1 MKRKQLLL
9 LTSILLLAG
18 CDKVPSSLNS
28 ESNTTGTTIVD
39 DTIEIKNE
47 INAYLNSIDL
57 ENYIGEEKTALE
69 SMISSLRSLVS
80 TSKDKSQLEAA
91 FSAFKTK
98 YLSLKTKAE
107 YEKDEKTRFDDRKKE
122 LLSEL
127 TIANETQYRKEELL
141 KIKEVQS
148 SLFSKIEAAETIEE
162 LSAIDTSV
170 MKSAISSCKTN
181 AQYTMEEIL
190 PYGLDSDWPL
200 VNEHRDQMTLESDGS
215 IKTKDDGYALD
226 RTLYEGK
233 MEIVFSVNTDNYCSL
248 GGILL
253 ASKSSLGD
261 GLDGYVINIARQSTY
276 EYYQVY
282 YIRNFFASKGTQFYQ
297 YIGGWVYNDDYPNET
312 VSNNPMRVIVERD
325 SLRLY
330 KEADYQKY
338 GESAKACSVDLTN
351 GGQFDLYSSYH
362 FGILTWGNEGVPFN
376 LELDMLAG
384 SESVDG
390 TEKAKE
396 ILEEYIL
403 TIDTGK
409 YGSDNQEVIDEKIAE
424 VRSLTDYDD
433 IFAGYKDLKELI
445 AQIDVEWKKTIGAKK
460 EELLNK
466 LNSYS
471 YNQFRAEES
480 LAILAEKNKLTE
492 KINSAS
498 TLDEID
504 AISFANLENLF
515 AASKTNAQY
524 TMEEILPY
532 GLDSDWSLV
541 NEHRDQMTLESDR
554 TIKTKDDGYALD
566 STVYTGDMEIVFSI
580 NTDEYCNV
588 GGVLLANKTAQTGH
602 NGLDGY
608 LINVSR
614 TATTEYYQIFYLN
627 NGYCGD
633 GSTSVVEYI
642 GGWVYSDDYPG
653 ETVTNNKM
661 RVIIKNGVLSLYK
674 NADYLLAGTASKHID
689 VDLTAN
695 NKYEL
700 YNNYHFGIMT
710 WLNGGVP
717 FNFELDMLSGNTI
730 VNGVEKAKSI
740 AEKEIAKIDLDNYAA
755 SDRSEIEDK
764 ILEVRNGAD
773 YDGILNLIS
782 ELKELV
788 ASTPSKSVRSA
799 VELVDHIFSDDHS
812 IQSTW
817 DAVQTNM
824 KLWTHTEGTNSVVNP
839 GNAGWQ
845 LADDNFT
852 NFRMTVNM
860 SGATPIN
867 PFQYGGYLS
876 RSFLIGAE
884 AAGYNVKGY
893 AITVQKSSTECWV
906 QLHYLDGTSTNT
918 GTAID
923 AWYGD
928 YDGKDFTIE
937 VIDGV
942 LKLYN
947 ADGTAFGTSFFNNTS
962 VTLSNYNGGHI
973 GVFSWTYD
981 EALASAVETTMTF
994 KKLKA
999 LA

>member
-9 LTSILLLAG
+9 LTSVLLLAG

-28 ESNTTGTTIVD
+28 ESNTTDTTIVD

-57 ENYIGEEKTALE
+57 ENYIGEEKTTLQ

-141 KIKEVQS
+141 KVKEIQN
-148 SLFSKIEAAETIEE
+148 SLFSKIEEAETIDE
-162 LSAIDTSV
+162 LSAIDMSV
-170 MKSAISSCKTN
+170 MKSAISSC
-181 AQYTMEEIL
+181 
-190 PYGLDSDWPL
+190 
-200 VNEHRDQMTLESDGS
+200 
-215 IKTKDDGYALD
+215 
-226 RTLYEGK
+226 
-233 MEIVFSVNTDNYCSL
+233 
-248 GGILL
+248 
-253 ASKSSLGD
+253 
-261 GLDGYVINIARQSTY
+261 
-276 EYYQVY
+276 
-282 YIRNFFASKGTQFYQ
+282 
-297 YIGGWVYNDDYPNET
+297 
-312 VSNNPMRVIVERD
+312 
-325 SLRLY
+325 
-330 KEADYQKY
+330 
-338 GESAKACSVDLTN
+338 
-351 GGQFDLYSSYH
+351 
-362 FGILTWGNEGVPFN
+362 
-376 LELDMLAG
+376 
-384 SESVDG
+384 
-390 TEKAKE
+390 
-396 ILEEYIL
+396 
-403 TIDTGK
+403 
-409 YGSDNQEVIDEKIAE
+409 
-424 VRSLTDYDD
+424 
-433 IFAGYKDLKELI
+433 
-445 AQIDVEWKKTIGAKK
+445 
-460 EELLNK
+460 
-466 LNSYS
+466 
-471 YNQFRAEES
+471 
-480 LAILAEKNKLTE
+480 
-492 KINSAS
+492 
-498 TLDEID
+498 
-504 AISFANLENLF
+504 
-515 AASKTNAQY
+515 KTNAQY

-541 NEHRDQMTLESDR
+541 NEHRDQMTLENDG

-674 NADYLLAGTASKHID
+674 NADYLLASTASKHID

-695 NKYEL
+695 NQYEL

-740 AEKEIAKIDLDNYAA
+740 AEKEIGKIDLDNYAA

-860 SGATPIN
+860 SGATPVN
-867 PFQYGGYLS
+867 PFLYSGYLS

-942 LKLYN
+942 LKFYN
-947 ADGTAFGTSFFNNTS
+947 ADGTAFGTSYFNNTS

-994 KKLKA
+994 KELKA